1 MYLDIEKRSV
11 ELAKSIVEFTPE
23 IKEAEGVIGTAYVK
37 GATDM
42 LEAIEKNHYIVEATR
57 VTEANMEDMTHE
69 DEVMFNKDM
78 RKQIDEILQMV
89 KSAPS
94 SRERS
99 LAITKLQEAVMWLG
113 MDLKRLNE
121 PNPYPSSKD
130 PSTGSKIEPTAD
142 GLKM

>member
-1 MYLDIEKRSV
+1 MYLDIETKS
-11 ELAKSIVEFTPE
+11 EEHAKGVVEFHPE
-23 IKEAEGVIGTAYVK
+23 IKEAEGVIATAYVK

-42 LEAIEKNHYIVEATR
+42 LEAIEANHYIVEATR
-57 VTEANMEDMTHE
+57 VTEADMDNMDHDM
-69 DEVMFNKDM
+69 EVMFDKDM
-78 RKQIDEILQMV
+78 RKQTDEILQMV
-89 KSAPS
+89 KEAPA

-99 LAITKLQEAVMWLG
+99 LAITKLQEAIMWLG

>member
-1 MYLDIEKRSV
+1 MYLDIEEKAE
-11 ELAKSIVEFTPE
+11 ELAKGVVEFHPE
-23 IKEAEGVIGTAYVK
+23 IKEAEGVICTAYVK

-42 LEAIEKNHYIVEATR
+42 LEAIEKNHYIGEASR
-57 VTEANMEDMTHE
+57 VTEADFDNMNHDM
-69 DEVMFNKDM
+69 EVMFDKDM

-89 KSAPS
+89 KAAPA

-113 MDLKRLNE
+113 MDLKRLGTE
-121 PNPYPSSKD
+121 NPYPESKD
-130 PSTGSKIEPTAD
+130 PTSLRIEPTAD

>member
-1 MYLDIEKRSV
+1 MICDIEKRSEEFAQAV
-11 ELAKSIVEFTPE
+11 IALSDERDRGLLATC
-23 IKEAEGVIGTAYVK
+23 YVC
-37 GATDM
+37 GANDM
-42 LEAIEKNHYIVEATR
+42 LEAIKK
-57 VTEANMEDMTHE
+57 DHE
-69 DEVMFNKDM
+69 LVRMQDHEGAIEHDDEVYFDKQL
-78 RKQIDEILQMV
+78 RKAIDQLIQQV
-89 KSAPS
+89 KMLPA

-99 LAITKLQEAVMWLG
+99 LAITKLQEGVMWLG

>member
-1 MYLDIEKRSV
+1 MYLDIEKRSEEFAQSV
-11 ELAKSIVEFTPE
+11 IALSDERDRGLLATS
-23 IKEAEGVIGTAYVK
+23 YVC
-37 GATDM
+37 GANDM

-57 VTEANMEDMTHE
+57 VTETNMNDMTHE

-89 KSAPS
+89 KAAPA

-99 LAITKLQEAVMWLG
+99 LAITKLQEGIMWLG
-113 MDLKRLNE
+113 MDLKRLGT

-130 PSTGSKIEPTAD
+130 PETGSKVEPTAD
-142 GLKM
+142 GLKL

>member
-1 MYLDIEKRSV
+1 MYLDIEKRSEEFAQSV
-11 ELAKSIVEFTPE
+11 IALSDERDRGLLATS
-23 IKEAEGVIGTAYVK
+23 YVC
-37 GATDM
+37 GANDM
-42 LEAIEKNHYIVEATR
+42 LKAIEKNHYIVEATR
-57 VTEANMEDMTHE
+57 VSEVDFDNMDHDM
-69 DEVMFNKDM
+69 EVTFDKDM

-89 KSAPS
+89 KAAPE

-99 LAITKLQEAVMWLG
+99 LAITKLQEGIMWLG

>member
-1 MYLDIEKRSV
+1 MYLDIEKRS
-11 ELAKSIVEFTPE
+11 EEFAAAVLSVDDNARGP
-23 IKEAEGVIGTAYVK
+23 IATAFVC
-37 GATDM
+37 GANEM

-57 VTEANMEDMTHE
+57 VTETNMDDMSHD
-69 DEVMFNKDM
+69 DEVMFDKDM

-89 KSAPS
+89 KLAPA

-99 LAITKLQEAVMWLG
+99 LAITKLQEGIMWLG

>member
-1 MYLDIEKRSV
+1 MYLDIETRSM
-11 ELAKSIVEFTPE
+11 ELAKGIVEFHPE

-57 VTEANMEDMTHE
+57 VTEANMKDMSHD
-69 DEVMFNKDM
+69 DEVMFDKDM

-89 KSAPS
+89 KLAPA

-99 LAITKLQEAVMWLG
+99 LAITKLQEGIMWLG
-113 MDLKRLNE
+113 MDLKRLGN

-130 PSTGSKIEPTAD
+130 PSTGTVIEPTAD
-142 GLKM
+142 GLMM

>member
-1 MYLDIEKRSV
+1 MYLDIEKRSEEFALSV
-11 ELAKSIVEFTPE
+11 IALSDERDRGLLATS
-23 IKEAEGVIGTAYVK
+23 YVC
-37 GATDM
+37 GANDM

-57 VTEANMEDMTHE
+57 VTETNMNDMTHE

-89 KSAPS
+89 KAAPA

-113 MDLKRLNE
+113 MDLKRLGE
-121 PNPYPSSKD
+121 ENPYPTSKD
-130 PSTGSKIEPTAD
+130 PSDPTIHPTAD

>member
-1 MYLDIEKRSV
+1 MICDIEKRAEDFAKAVIALSDERDRGLLATAHV
-11 ELAKSIVEFTPE
+11 VGANEMLDAIRNEHELVRVQDHP
-23 IKEAEGVIGTAYVK
+23 G
-37 GATDM
+37 
-42 LEAIEKNHYIVEATR
+42 AIEPG
-57 VTEANMEDMTHE
+57 
-69 DEVMFNKDM
+69 DEVVFDKQL
-78 RKQIDEILQMV
+78 RKAIDQIIQQV
-89 KSAPS
+89 KMLPS

-99 LAITKLQEAVMWLG
+99 LSITKLQEAVMWLG

>member
-1 MYLDIEKRSV
+1 MYLDIEKRSEEFAQSV
-11 ELAKSIVEFTPE
+11 IALSDERDRGLLATS
-23 IKEAEGVIGTAYVK
+23 YVC
-37 GATDM
+37 GANDM

-57 VTEANMEDMTHE
+57 VTEANMNDMTHE
-69 DEVMFNKDM
+69 DEVKFNKDM

-89 KSAPS
+89 KAAPA

-99 LAITKLQEAVMWLG
+99 LAITKLQEGIMWLG

>member
-1 MYLDIEKRSV
+1 MYLDIEKRSEEFAQSV
-11 ELAKSIVEFTPE
+11 IALSDERDRGLLATS
-23 IKEAEGVIGTAYVK
+23 YVC
-37 GATDM
+37 GANDM
-42 LEAIEKNHYIVEATR
+42 MEAIEKNHYIVEATR
-57 VTEANMEDMTHE
+57 VSEVDFDNMDHDM
-69 DEVMFNKDM
+69 EVTFDKDM

-89 KSAPS
+89 KAAPA

-99 LAITKLQEAVMWLG
+99 LAITKLQEGIMWLG